1 MTNNI
6 DVFGYPKEA
15 LTYNLEVAKKVVSD
29 KLNPSWIEQRT
40 QGKATLSYIGGHIV
54 IRLLN
59 QAFNYQWSFE
69 VIKEE
74 IIPSLPKPL
83 SEYKNGRRQPVLNP
97 DGSQKMEPQPPVVKV
112 LGRLT
117 VPGLGVKEQYGSKVL
132 IGGATEQESAFKS
145 ASTDALKKCASLF
158 GIGLDLYGEAEGL
171 EQQLH
176 DQAMDNTAV
185 QPTPPVQSP
194 RPQTKAPTPAQTV
207 NPTQSVNNEA
217 PIQEPQVDI
226 NQFQRASEVAP
237 QPTPEPQ
244 QQGGGTV
251 LNSQPQQQEQ
261 QAQTSTGAVHQMAW
275 PPAEVTKMIDLKKQ
289 LQITNNAEL
298 NPFIQEWLNNA
309 EVTSQNITP
318 ENIAAFNV
326 FLQGKLQ

>member
-15 LTYNLEVAKKVVSD
+15 LNYNLDVAKKVVTD
-29 KLNPSWIEQRT
+29 KLKDAWIEQRK
-40 QGKATLSYIGGHIV
+40 QGNATLSYIGGHIV

-74 IIPSLPKPL
+74 IIPSLPKPM

-117 VPGLGVKEQYGSKVL
+117 VPGLGIKEQYGSKVL

-176 DQAMDNTAV
+176 DQAMNTPV
-185 QPTPPVQSP
+185 ESTPPVQSP
-194 RPQTKAPTPAQTV
+194 RPQTKAPEV
-207 NPTQSVNNEA
+207 NPNQSINNEA
-217 PIQEPQVDI
+217 PPAEEPKIDI

-237 QPTPEPQ
+237 APTPEPQ

-275 PPAEVTKMIDLKKQ
+275 PPAEVTKMIELKKQ